1 MLHLNRIQLIG
12 RIGQAPESREV
23 GGTEVATASLA
34 TQARYRDA
42 AGEWQD
48 RPTQWHNLVLWR
60 SLAARAMA
68 ELKKGTLV
76 FVEGAI
82 EYRSWEG
89 DDGQKRY
96 RTEVVVSNFRP
107 MTPPVSKDRFPDA
120 PPPARSD
127 YSPKGQTQNQA
138 ESEDDDGLPF

>member
-12 RIGQAPESREV
+12 RIGQDPESRDV
-23 GGTEVATASLA
+23 SGTALATASLA
-34 TQARYRDA
+34 TQQRYRDA

-60 SLAARAMA
+60 NLADRAIA
-68 ELKKGTLV
+68 ELRKGTLV

-82 EYRSWEG
+82 DYRSWEG

-96 RTEVVVSNFRP
+96 RTEIVVSNFRA
-107 MTPPVSKDRFPDA
+107 MTPPVARDRYPDA
-120 PPPARSD
+120 PPPARND
-127 YSPKGQTQNQA
+127 YSPKGKNT
-138 ESEDDDGLPF
+138 EIEDDNEGLPF